1 MSKVFESTQK
11 HETDPT
17 GVSEAPQSASRRPE
31 LGGMDYDSQV
41 AALAPSPAQPV
52 QMERAGGGSQGTD
65 QIQARAN
72 EGLRGSSGALPFADR
87 IQASFGT
94 HDISGVRAHTGA
106 EAQAATRSMGANAFA
121 SGDQIAFSGA
131 PTLFT
136 AAHEAAHVVQQRAGV
151 SLQGGVGVA
160 GDAYER
166 HADDVARAVVS
177 GGSAQALLDRGVGS
191 AHATSRGAPS
201 LSGAAV
207 QMEQAQTTPG
217 LLSPD
222 KVQRALTWCSERSIP
237 AEGWIQV
244 AKVVG
249 ASGAG
254 LDASLIQKIAA
265 WQQSKGLTP
274 DGLAGDV
281 TMQWLSQEPNGE
293 GLQALI
299 KNDKIAYLGFNPGS
313 RGPEYNVIKG
323 EVGAGGVAAAMG
335 RRDDDTALVNGQAV
349 SLDTQ
354 EGMDAFV
361 GSLSP
366 MSAARRDQIR
376 AFLQEIGGQGMDE
389 LAQFVR
395 ILHSAEIGRSVIKRV
410 VFSGHSAGWSIWG
423 DDNGGMDFDHLT
435 KLVQIFPN
443 AMGQVEDLMLSA
455 CNTAQVKKL
464 DQYIAI
470 FPNLRSIWGY
480 VGYSPSAWTGA
491 LGHIKTWSQV
501 SEGEMDPGKMQAGRE
516 EIAGGSG
523 KRDLNIAL
531 WTRDAGG
538 NTDYQTASPYAS
550 RDFATVRSL
559 VDGDMHH
566 YTAAYSN
573 GVISASDLSRL
584 YTNLQVMVGH
594 ASFTPE
600 SGGTDF
606 ELVMKHVLYLRYWSK
621 ICEHFMHHR
630 GALVRQAYDAANVD
644 MPDLATMSRS
654 DFLAHYSTLAVDHSS
669 EGYHLLRSTLY
680 SLDPAQIPDNW
691 V

>member
-1 MSKVFESTQK
+1 MSKVFESIPIR
-11 HETDPT
+11 ETDPT
-17 GVSEAPQSASRRPE
+17 GVSEAPESVSRRPE
-31 LGGMDYDSQV
+31 LGGMDYESQV
-41 AALAPSPAQPV
+41 AALAPGARQPV
-52 QMERAGGGSQGTD
+52 QMERAQAGSQGTD

-72 EGLRGSSGALPFADR
+72 EGLQGSAGRLPFADR
-87 IQASFGT
+87 IQAAFGS
-94 HDISGVRAHTGA
+94 HDISGVQAHTGP
-106 EAQAATRSMGANAFA
+106 EAQAATHAMGANAYA
-121 SGDQIAFSGA
+121 SGNQVAFSGS

-160 GDAYER
+160 GDAYEQ
-166 HADDVARAVVS
+166 HADEVARAVVS
-177 GGSAQALLDRGVGS
+177 GRSAESILTRGVGA
-191 AHATSRGAPS
+191 AHASSRSAPS

-207 QMEQAQTTPG
+207 QMEQAQTAAGPLTAEQ
-217 LLSPD
+217 
-222 KVQRALTWCSERSIP
+222 VQRAITWCSGRDIAPE
-237 AEGWIQV
+237 AWAQV

-249 ASGAG
+249 STS
-254 LDASLIQKIAA
+254 ASLDETLVQKIAA
-265 WQQSKGLTP
+265 WQQSRGLTA

-281 TMQWLSQEPNGE
+281 TMQWLSQEPDGE
-293 GLQALI
+293 GLAGLI

-335 RRDDDTALVNGQAV
+335 RRDEDTALVNGQVV
-349 SLDTQ
+349 SLDTE

-361 GSLSP
+361 GSLKP
-366 MSAARRDQIR
+366 MNAAKRDQIR
-376 AFLQEIGGQGMDE
+376 SFLQEIGSQGMDE
-389 LAQFVR
+389 LAQFIR
-395 ILHSAEIGRSVIKRV
+395 ILHSADIGRTVIKRV

-455 CNTAQVKKL
+455 CNTGQVKKL
-464 DQYIAI
+464 DQYTAI

-501 SEGEMDPGKMQAGRE
+501 SEGTMDPDKMQAGRE
-516 EIAGGSG
+516 EIAAGTG

-550 RDFATVRSL
+550 KDYSTVRSL

-566 YTAAYSN
+566 YTAAYSDGIIN
-573 GVISASDLSRL
+573 ASDLSRL

-594 ASFTPE
+594 RSHDPA
-600 SGGTDF
+600 SGGTNF
-606 ELVMKHVLYLRYWSK
+606 ELVMKHVLYLRYWGK

-630 GALVRQAYDAANVD
+630 GALVLEAYQAANVD
-644 MPDLATMSRS
+644 MPDLATMSRA
-654 DFLAHYSTLAVDHSS
+654 DFLSHFRGLAIETSS
-669 EGYHLLRSTLY
+669 EGFHLLKSTLY
-680 SLDPAQIPDNW
+680 ELDPQQIPDNW